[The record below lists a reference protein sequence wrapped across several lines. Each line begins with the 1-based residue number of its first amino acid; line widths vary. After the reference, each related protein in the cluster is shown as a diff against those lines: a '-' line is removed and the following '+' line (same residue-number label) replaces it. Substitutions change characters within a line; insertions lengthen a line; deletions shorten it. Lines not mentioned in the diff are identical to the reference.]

1 VHTAR
6 CSIACIGSDF
16 RLHMVAA
23 LAIYTVLERITFV
36 QLFAAMQ
43 YTSIIKMMN
52 AQRGTVKAMHASGS
66 L

>member
-1 VHTAR
+1 
-6 CSIACIGSDF
+6 
-16 RLHMVAA
+16 MVAA